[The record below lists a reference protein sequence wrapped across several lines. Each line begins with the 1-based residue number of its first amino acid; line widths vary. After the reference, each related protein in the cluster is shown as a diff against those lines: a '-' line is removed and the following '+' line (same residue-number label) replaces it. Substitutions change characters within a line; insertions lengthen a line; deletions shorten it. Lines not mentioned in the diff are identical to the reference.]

1 MNGQDLMEQVHE
13 NVYRIAT
20 PIAEA
25 ETQVYLVRGRQ
36 AALVDSGTADS
47 VPERIVPAL
56 GALGLRLGDIDFVIN
71 THPHWD
77 HAGGNAQ
84 VRAAGR
90 AQVLLHVADRP
101 FTVGPEG
108 FLESQFDISDISRTL
123 GRHDLVSA
131 RHDLLRRHLGES
143 MHIDRWLAEGERID
157 LGAGVV
163 LEVVHT
169 PGHTAGSVSLYW
181 QREGVLFTGD
191 SAQGLGASPG
201 GLPFYFHVDEYQ
213 RSLSRLREL
222 SVATLCLGHGFR
234 TAGYYNPAVRR
245 GTLASTMLEESLA
258 VSRKIDAAVRAAV
271 AAGAPVSNLLEF
283 GRIVVGLLQ
292 YDLPLQ
298 LHRDLG
304 LPLATLAT
312 IKAHL
317 RRAARL
323 ACVG

>member
-1 MNGQDLMEQVHE
+1 MNDRDLMERVHD

-20 PIAEA
+20 PLPDT

-36 AALVDSGTADS
+36 TALVDSGTADS
-47 VPERIVPAL
+47 VPERIEPAL
-56 GALGLRLGDIDFVIN
+56 RALGLTLGDVDLVIN

-77 HAGGNAQ
+77 HAGGNARI
-84 VRAAGR
+84 RAAGR
-90 AQVLLHVADRP
+90 AQVLLHTADRP
-101 FTVGPEG
+101 FTAGPEA
-108 FLESQFDISDISRTL
+108 FLGSQFDISDIARTL

-131 RHDLLRRHLGES
+131 RRDLLRSHLGES
-143 MHIDRWLAEGERID
+143 MQVDRWLVDGERID
-157 LGAGVV
+157 LGRGAV

-181 QREGVLFTGD
+181 QGEGLLFTGD

-201 GLPFYFHVDEYQ
+201 GLPFYFHADDYQ

-234 TAGYYNPAVRR
+234 TAGYYNSAVRR
-245 GTLASTMLEESLA
+245 GRLASAMLEESLA
-258 VSRKIDAAVRAAV
+258 VARKIDAAVQAAV
-271 AAGAPVSNLLEF
+271 AAGAPVDNLLEF
-283 GRIVVGLLQ
+283 GRVVVNLLQ

-298 LHRDLG
+298 LDRNLG

-312 IKAHL
+312 IRAHL
-317 RRAARL
+317 RPAPPAL
-323 ACVG
+323 